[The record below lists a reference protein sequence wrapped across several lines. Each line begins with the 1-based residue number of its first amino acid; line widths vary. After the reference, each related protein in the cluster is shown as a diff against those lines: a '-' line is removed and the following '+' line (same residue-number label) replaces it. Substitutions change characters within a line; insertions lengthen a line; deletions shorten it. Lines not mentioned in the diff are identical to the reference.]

1 MVYVI
6 LNIPSSTF
14 AATLQILLGIGL
26 KQNFALDS
34 ASPTVENVLKIQ
46 SSVHNLILPIYPFSI
61 MIVVQIPGLIQIS
74 QLAPFLG
81 CSDAFYSGALLWHKE
96 GFNRKSV
103 KMQATYEAVFPYA
116 LQLVLQV
123 LIIRIV
129 LLAELGH
136 PDPNLSQPS

>member
-74 QLAPFLG
+74 
-81 CSDAFYSGALLWHKE
+81 
-96 GFNRKSV
+96 
-103 KMQATYEAVFPYA
+103 
-116 LQLVLQV
+116 
-123 LIIRIV
+123 
-129 LLAELGH
+129 
-136 PDPNLSQPS
+136 